1 MGGVRTRRSSY
12 GDGLSMPDADDDEL
26 GPLASDSPLRHGR
39 TLAGSLWW
47 TISSVALV
55 AALMSASMPLWL
67 QLVAAAEAYASLRRA
82 VIWWVS
88 GDAADGPPK
97 GHVSTERRPAAP
109 EPPGPGRLRHFVSF
123 RFKPTAPADEI
134 VARFLGLDALPMVRT
149 IDFGTNCSP
158 EGKARGHTHGFLITF
173 DDIAARDAYLTDPEH
188 VAFGEYAGSYIEDV
202 YVFDFIS

>member
-1 MGGVRTRRSSY
+1 MGDWFMQLPRVPSMGGVRTRRSSY

-97 GHVSTERRPAAP
+97 GHVSTERRPAERRAV
-109 EPPGPGRLRHFVSF
+109 PGEGVFVAARHLCIGTGRSER
-123 RFKPTAPADEI
+123 T
-134 VARFLGLDALPMVRT
+134 DASYRV
-149 IDFGTNCSP
+149 GTGASP
-158 EGKARGHTHGFLITF
+158 E
-173 DDIAARDAYLTDPEH
+173 
-188 VAFGEYAGSYIEDV
+188 
-202 YVFDFIS
+202 